1 MLVGVERVTLE
12 KLEKKF
18 DSNTFAK
25 RIEEYVK
32 FRHLG
37 YLDAIILFC
46 EENKME
52 VESVASLVRRA
63 HAIKEK
69 LEAEC
74 RANRLVGRGQTADL
88 SRFLSVAE
96 DQLEA

>member
-1 MLVGVERVTLE
+1 VTVE

-18 DSNTFAK
+18 DSNAFAK

-32 FRHLG
+32 FRKLG
-37 YLDAIILFC
+37 YLDAIVLFC

-52 VESVASLVRRA
+52 VESVAPLVKRA

-74 RANRLVGRGQTADL
+74 RSNRLVGRGQTADL
-88 SRFLSVAE
+88 SRFLAG
-96 DQLEA
+96 

>member
-1 MLVGVERVTLE
+1 MTVE

-18 DSNTFAK
+18 DSGAFSK

-32 FRHLG
+32 FRKLG
-37 YLDAIILFC
+37 YLDAIVLFC

-52 VESVASLVRRA
+52 VEAVAPLVKRA
-63 HAIKEK
+63 SAIKEK

-74 RANRLVGRGQTADL
+74 RNNRLVGRGQTADL
-88 SRFLSVAE
+88 ARFLC
-96 DQLEA
+96 